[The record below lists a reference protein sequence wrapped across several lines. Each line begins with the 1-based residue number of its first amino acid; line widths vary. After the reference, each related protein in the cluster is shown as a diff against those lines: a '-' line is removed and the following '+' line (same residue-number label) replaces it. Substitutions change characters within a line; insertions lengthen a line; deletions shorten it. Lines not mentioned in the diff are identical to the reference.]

1 MSESTVGQ
9 KEQVWKLLEAEKK
22 RDRLLQRIGA
32 AGWIL
37 TLVALLFTA
46 LGIATNVWWAMQ
58 AYQAGQVGV
67 SVIFREAMPLVWAVG
82 GVSLLVAVLA
92 TIGTFLR
99 LRAASLDEIRV
110 RLSALEG
117 MLNDQG
123 WSDDSSPA

>member
-1 MSESTVGQ
+1 MNESAKGQ
-9 KEQVWKLLEAEKK
+9 KERVWQLLESEKR
-22 RDRLLQRIGA
+22 RDRILQRIGVA
-32 AGWIL
+32 AWAL

-46 LGIATNVWWAMQ
+46 LGIATNVWWAVQ
-58 AYQAGQVGV
+58 AFQDGQMGV

-92 TIGTFLR
+92 TVGMFLR

-117 MLNDQG
+117 MMNGKAWADEE
-123 WSDDSSPA
+123 

>member
-1 MSESTVGQ
+1 MRESTGEQ
-9 KEQVWKLLEAEKK
+9 KERVWKLLEAEKK
-22 RDRLLQRIGA
+22 RDRVLQRIGMGA
-32 AGWIL
+32 WTM

-46 LGIATNVWWAMQ
+46 LGIATNVWWAIQ

-117 MLNDQG
+117 MIGDEA
-123 WSDDSSPA
+123 WSDHD